1 MSNHPTTEQQSLTLS
16 KPGMESVIYI
26 CTIFKLK
33 NVVKVEFA
41 ASAISLTELKSEPN
55 RYFFIIS
62 KQNIFQ
68 KMEVHLYI
76 KVVIKRQSDNVKL
89 SCISFSLNYIMHI
102 LSTSC
107 SLSRNGYAFLR
118 FVNAS
123 MPIVTC
129 LIPEHIPR
137 TFYSSPFSRSNS
149 FRLYT
154 HRAGTLQLSVYHY
167 KEQFVQ
173 GLQKTMQS
181 SKSLKTIFK
190 NAQLLKVCI

>member
-1 MSNHPTTEQQSLTLS
+1 
-16 KPGMESVIYI
+16 
-26 CTIFKLK
+26 
-33 NVVKVEFA
+33 
-41 ASAISLTELKSEPN
+41 
-55 RYFFIIS
+55 
-62 KQNIFQ
+62 
-68 KMEVHLYI
+68 MEVHLYI
-76 KVVIKRQSDNVKL
+76 KVVIKRQSDYVKL

-102 LSTSC
+102 FPTSC

-137 TFYSSPFSRSNS
+137 TFFSCPFSRSDS

-154 HRAGTLQLSVYHY
+154 HRAGIRHSLSVYHY
-167 KEQFVQ
+167 KEQFVK
-173 GLQKTMQS
+173 GLQKTIQS